1 MADNKAEALKEAN
14 SKYQLKVYYDG
25 MSPEDS
31 GVSEA
36 HIEPLDSKHRPW
48 LIKFYTRNG
57 LCHQYANT
65 MGIYRK
71 VSQDMAQ
78 VLDAVIV
85 NTKQRA
91 AVDKIID
98 KILFD
103 YLCTD
108 MANEKD
114 AIEDPC
120 EEIMGDL

>member
-1 MADNKAEALKEAN
+1 MADNKAKALKEAN

-25 MSPEDS
+25 MSLDES

-48 LIKFYTRNG
+48 LIKFYTSEG
-57 LCHQYANT
+57 VCHQYADT
-65 MGIYRK
+65 MGICRK
-71 VSQDMAQ
+71 ISQDLAQ

-120 EEIMGDL
+120 EEVMGEL

>member
-25 MSPEDS
+25 VSLDES

-48 LIKFYTRNG
+48 LIKFYTSEG
-57 LCHQYANT
+57 TCHQYADT
-65 MGIYRK
+65 MGVYRK
-71 VSQDMAQ
+71 ISQDLAQ

-108 MANEKD
+108 MTNEKD

-120 EEIMGDL
+120 EEIMGVL